1 MARRPIAINVPDC
14 SKVSAICF
22 GLQAKTDEE
31 RKRLQGPGLL
41 VFDANMIKAEDAVAE
56 SLYLATS
63 VSGGV
68 EIVDGANLVSSKR
81 HGIASLLFL
90 CRFVRKTYAICKLN
104 YRYYQAF
111 LRKFA

>member
-14 SKVSAICF
+14 SKVTAICF

-41 VFDANMIKAEDAVAE
+41 VFDADMIKAEDAVAE
-56 SLYLATS
+56 SLYLAPS
-63 VSGGV
+63 ISGGV
-68 EIVDGANLVSSKR
+68 EIVDGTNLVSSKR

-90 CRFVRKTYAICKLN
+90 CRCVLKILYACCIHIKHS
-104 YRYYQAF
+104 
-111 LRKFA
+111 